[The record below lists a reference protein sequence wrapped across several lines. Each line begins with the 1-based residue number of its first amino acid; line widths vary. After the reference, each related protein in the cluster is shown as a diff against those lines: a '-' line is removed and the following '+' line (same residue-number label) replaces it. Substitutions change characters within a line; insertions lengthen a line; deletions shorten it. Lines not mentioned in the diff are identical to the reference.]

1 MNNAELLARLDKAF
15 KAISIGDL
23 NEGVLVADKFDR
35 FVQVVQHSTVIL
47 EDARFIEMQ
56 SHQVEIDRVGFIGRI
71 LRAAVEGEAL
81 DSAEHV
87 KPNFYTNKL
96 IAQELQAITGI
107 KDQALRRN
115 IERGNFEDT
124 LIDLFGEAAGRD
136 LEEWFILGDK
146 AIGDDAVLKIID
158 GWAKLAE
165 NKIYGSGGDANFDPD
180 DKTYPENMFEAMLS
194 AVPKQ
199 YFQNPPEWKFYVDW
213 ETQNAYYNLLKDR
226 GTNLGD
232 RAWTEAAA
240 VPYKGVPVTYVPMM
254 ERSQSGHAGDIAMLQ
269 HPDNMVWG
277 LFHEITVE
285 KDRIPK
291 ERKTDFVLTLEG
303 DCNYEDEN
311 AAVVAFI
318 DKETPGS

>member
-1 MNNAELLARLDKAF
+1 MNNAEMLARLDQAF

-23 NEGVLVADKFDR
+23 NEGVLLAEKFDR
-35 FVQVVQHSTVIL
+35 FIEVIQHRTVIL
-47 EDARFIEMQ
+47 EEARFIAMQ
-56 SHQVEIDRVGFIGRI
+56 SHQVDIDRVGFIGRI
-71 LRAAVEGEAL
+71 LKAASEGDAL
-81 DSAEHV
+81 DSADHV
-87 KPNFYTNKL
+87 KPTFYTNKL

-136 LEEWFILGDK
+136 LEEWFILADK
-146 AIGDDAVLKIID
+146 AIGDDAVLKLID
-158 GWAKLAE
+158 GWVKRAA
-165 NKIYGSGGDANFDPD
+165 NKVYGSGGSKDFDPA
-180 DKTYPENMFEAMLS
+180 DKDYPENMFEAMLK
-194 AVPKQ
+194 ACPKQ
-199 YFQNPPEWKFYVDW
+199 YLQNPAEWRFYVDW
-213 ETQNAYYNLLKDR
+213 ETQNDYYNLLKAR

-232 RAWTEAAA
+232 RAWTEGANL
-240 VPYKGVPVTYVPMM
+240 PYKGIPVTYVPMQ
-254 ERSQSGHAGDIAMLQ
+254 ERSQSGHAGDVAQLQ

-277 LFHEITVE
+277 LFHEVTIE
-285 KDRIPK
+285 RDRIPK

-303 DCNYEDEN
+303 DADYEDEN